1 MAGDHDHL
9 GIGRQG
15 KNLLEERKALGN
27 PAGIRR
33 QTQIQRH
40 HRRLQPAQVRN
51 GALAVLCNRDL
62 EIFKTPLQLA
72 LQARVVFNNQEFV
85 FAVCH

>member
-1 MAGDHDHL
+1 MAGDHDYL
-9 GIGRQG
+9 GIRRQG
-15 KNLLEERKALGN
+15 KDLLEERKALGN

-33 QTQIQRH
+33 QTQVQRH
-40 HRRLQPAQVRN
+40 DRRLQPAQVRN
-51 GALAVLCNRDL
+51 RTLAVLCHCDL
-62 EIFKTPLQLA
+62 EILETPLQLA